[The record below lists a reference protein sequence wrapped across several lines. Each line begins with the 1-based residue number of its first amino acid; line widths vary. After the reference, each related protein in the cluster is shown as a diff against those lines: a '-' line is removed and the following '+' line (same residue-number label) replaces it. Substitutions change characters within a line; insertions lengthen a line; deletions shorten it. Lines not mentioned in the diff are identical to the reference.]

1 MKVRSLLTAV
11 EVRQMHTYLERR
23 LEAVGIESR
32 PEVVVRLLDLAT
44 NQDAQLIDFARII
57 KADSAI
63 SGRVL
68 KLANSAI
75 FAQRTPVTT
84 LERACLILGLE
95 RLKSISL
102 GFYLSRAATAKGVQ
116 EISRRV
122 WGQSLLRACMASE
135 AARLTAPN
143 VVAEAFVVG
152 LMMDAGIPLMCRLA
166 GDQYQRFFDDDPA
179 PGKLYRREFE
189 LLTFTHVDIITVLG
203 RMWKLPELLARP
215 LELHHTKPA
224 ENGKDDPPSRL
235 HRIAYCTG
243 APVLS
248 SWKEDEP
255 SVVVEDVSAQ
265 KLLGIDDEQ
274 MGMLVSRSVREY
286 QMLIEV
292 FSGIA
297 LPLGDFESL
306 MSCVQRSLSRAV
318 DMSVEASLAKETGG
332 DASKVVVC
340 GQTVEIVREDDG
352 AVIAFVSDSKGQ
364 RLASHRV
371 SPGIDTP
378 ISICEALGI
387 ETTSRDDFSQLTE
400 RLRRFAA

>member
-11 EVRQMHTYLERR
+11 EVRQMHTFLERR

-44 NQDAQLIDFARII
+44 NQDAQLVDFARII

-68 KLANSAI
+68 KLANSAL

-116 EISRRV
+116 EISRRI
-122 WGQSLLRACMASE
+122 WGQSLLRACMAAE

-166 GDQYQRFFDDDPA
+166 GDQYQRFFDDDPGPA
-179 PGKLYRREFE
+179 KLFRREFD
-189 LLTFTHVDIITVLG
+189 LLTFTHVDVITVVG
-203 RMWKLPELLARP
+203 KMWKLPELLAKP
-215 LELHHTKPA
+215 LELHHTKPV
-224 ENGKDDPPSRL
+224 ENGKDDPLSRL
-235 HRIAYCTG
+235 HRIAYCAG
-243 APVLS
+243 APALS
-248 SWKEDEP
+248 SWKEDQP
-255 SVVVEDVSAQ
+255 AVTAEDSSAQ
-265 KLLGIDDEQ
+265 RLLGIDDEQ
-274 MGMLVSRSVREY
+274 MGVLVSRSVSEY
-286 QMLIEV
+286 QMLMEV

-306 MSCVQRSLSRAV
+306 MSCVQRSLARAV
-318 DMSVEASLAKETGG
+318 DMSVEASLARESSG
-332 DASKVVVC
+332 DSTKLVIS
-340 GQTVEIVREDDG
+340 GQAIELVREDDG
-352 AVIAFVSDSKGQ
+352 GVVAFVTDSKGQ

-371 SPGIDTP
+371 VPGTDTP
-378 ISICEALGI
+378 VSICDSLGI
-387 ETTSRDDFSQLTE
+387 ETSSQDDFSQFTE